1 MMVDY
6 FIINKIDYKQEKDM
20 YLVRFECWFDGVMIG
35 RDGYDIFVKIK
46 PGLSLQEQSELI
58 NKKIRQL
65 ITARIEQKE
74 MGNAFVGK
82 DIPFKEEIKNVTQK
96 SSSGKLGKEHS

>member
-46 PGLSLQEQSELI
+46 PGLSLQEQSDVVH
-58 NKKIRQL
+58 KKVKAL
-65 ITARIEQKE
+65 ITSRIEQKQ
-74 MGNAFVGK
+74 MGDAFVGK
-82 DIPFKEEIKNVTQK
+82 KVNFVDEPVKTKNESEQ
-96 SSSGKLGKEHS
+96 